1 MAEIIQRDGT
11 WAFDGTTVRITPGLH
26 RSVPLFRQTYGEIT
40 VPLEAVAGVVYE
52 PERKRGRLRLRL
64 REGADPLLQATG
76 GRLPD
81 PADPYRLA
89 VETDRAGVAEYM
101 AEEIRRALLLDQIP
115 KEPTGAYLLAGPPV
129 PVSVR
134 SSDGTVS
141 FDGTRIRID
150 WADTSDRVK
159 RATGPRI
166 IDVRDLVQV
175 EWLPNSGYEDGY
187 LRFVTREAVLAK
199 PPPEKD
205 PYALD
210 LWGSVRRDLLTALVA
225 TAVTARL
232 PHPSIGRD
240 AGRDTGRDA
249 WRDSGRDAWRD
260 SGRDAGGDS
269 GGDEIVRAGN
279 RRAPPPA
286 QAQAQGQSQARARA
300 RAEAEGPAQA
310 SPAAAASAEA
320 SASAAAAAAAAA
332 AAEAKALRRGLPG
345 AGARHLGDGHHDVL
359 LRRLRE
365 LGELHRDG
373 VLTDEEFAM
382 TKAVVLRGFEE

>member
-26 RSVPLFRQTYGEIT
+26 RSVPLFRQTYGEVA
-40 VPLEAVAGVVYE
+40 VPLEAVAGVVFE
-52 PERKRGRLRLRL
+52 PERKRGRLRMRL

-89 VETDRAGVAEYM
+89 VDVDRAGVAEYV

-115 KEPTGAYLLAGPPV
+115 KEPTKTYLLPGPPV

-141 FDGTRIRID
+141 FDGTQVRID

-166 IDVRDLVQV
+166 IAVGDLVQV
-175 EWLPNSGYEDGY
+175 EWLPNSGYEDGFM
-187 LRFVTREAVLAK
+187 RFVTRETSFSKL
-199 PPPEKD
+199 PPEKD

-210 LWGSVRRDLLTALVA
+210 LWGSTRRDLLTALVA

-232 PHPSIGRD
+232 PHPSTR
-240 AGRDTGRDA
+240 
-249 WRDSGRDAWRD
+249 
-260 SGRDAGGDS
+260 GDLAY
-269 GGDEIVRAGN
+269 GDEGAHRS
-279 RRAPPPA
+279 RLT
-286 QAQAQGQSQARARA
+286 
-300 RAEAEGPAQA
+300 
-310 SPAAAASAEA
+310 AAAVPPQA
-320 SASAAAAAAAAA
+320 
-332 AAEAKALRRGLPG
+332 
-345 AGARHLGDGHHDVL
+345 DHHDVL

-382 TKAVVLRGFEE
+382 TKAAVLRGF

>member
-26 RSVPLFRQTYGEIT
+26 RSVPLFRQTYGEVA
-40 VPLEAVAGVVYE
+40 VPLEAISGVAFE
-52 PERKRGRLRLRL
+52 PERKRGRLRMRL
-64 REGADPLLQATG
+64 REGADPLLHATG

-81 PADPYRLA
+81 PADPYRLI
-89 VETDRAGVAEYM
+89 VDVDRAGVAEYV

-115 KEPTGAYLLAGPPV
+115 KEPTKTYLLPGPPV

-141 FDGTRIRID
+141 FDGTRVRID

-166 IDVRDLVQV
+166 IGVGDLVQV
-175 EWLPNSGYEDGY
+175 EWLPNSGYEDGFM
-187 LRFVTREAVLAK
+187 RFVTRETSFSKL
-199 PPPEKD
+199 PPEKD

-210 LWGSVRRDLLTALVA
+210 LWGSTRRDLLTALVA

-232 PHPSIGRD
+232 PHPSTR
-240 AGRDTGRDA
+240 
-249 WRDSGRDAWRD
+249 
-260 SGRDAGGDS
+260 GDLAY
-269 GGDEIVRAGN
+269 DEERGPRPRLAAAAV
-279 RRAPPPA
+279 PPPA
-286 QAQAQGQSQARARA
+286 
-300 RAEAEGPAQA
+300 
-310 SPAAAASAEA
+310 
-320 SASAAAAAAAAA
+320 
-332 AAEAKALRRGLPG
+332 
-345 AGARHLGDGHHDVL
+345 DHHDVL

-382 TKAVVLRGFEE
+382 TKAAVLRGF

>member
-26 RSVPLFRQTYGEIT
+26 RSVPLFRQTYGEVA
-40 VPLEAVAGVVYE
+40 VPLEAISGVAFE
-52 PERKRGRLRLRL
+52 PERKRGRLRMRL
-64 REGADPLLQATG
+64 REGADPLLHATG

-81 PADPYRLA
+81 PADPYRLI
-89 VETDRAGVAEYM
+89 VDVDRAGVAEYV

-115 KEPTGAYLLAGPPV
+115 KEPTKTYLLPGPPV

-141 FDGTRIRID
+141 FDGTQVRID

-166 IDVRDLVQV
+166 IDVGDLVQV
-175 EWLPNSGYEDGY
+175 EWLPNSGYEDGFM
-187 LRFVTREAVLAK
+187 RFVTRETSFSKL
-199 PPPEKD
+199 PPEKD

-210 LWGSVRRDLLTALVA
+210 LWGSTRRDLLTALVA

-232 PHPSIGRD
+232 PHPSTR
-240 AGRDTGRDA
+240 
-249 WRDSGRDAWRD
+249 
-260 SGRDAGGDS
+260 GDLTY
-269 GGDEIVRAGN
+269 GDEGAHRPLLAAAAV
-279 RRAPPPA
+279 PPPA
-286 QAQAQGQSQARARA
+286 
-300 RAEAEGPAQA
+300 
-310 SPAAAASAEA
+310 
-320 SASAAAAAAAAA
+320 
-332 AAEAKALRRGLPG
+332 
-345 AGARHLGDGHHDVL
+345 DHHDVL

-382 TKAVVLRGFEE
+382 TKAAVLRGF

>member
-11 WAFDGTTVRITPGLH
+11 WVFDGSTVRITPGLH
-26 RSVPLFRQTYGEIT
+26 RSVPLFRQTYGEVA
-40 VPLEAVAGVVYE
+40 VPLEAVAGVGYE

-76 GRLPD
+76 GRLPEA
-81 PADPYRLA
+81 ADPYRLA
-89 VETDRAGVAEYM
+89 VDVDRSGVAAYV

-115 KEPTGAYLLAGPPV
+115 KEPATAYLLAGPPV

-141 FDGTRIRID
+141 FDGAQVRID

-166 IDVRDLVQV
+166 ISMGDLVQV
-175 EWLPNSGYEDGY
+175 EWLPNSGFEDGF
-187 LRFVTREAVLAK
+187 LRFVTRDAVFSKL
-199 PPPEKD
+199 PPEKD

-210 LWGSVRRDLLTALVA
+210 LWGSTRRDLLTALVA

-232 PHPSIGRD
+232 PHPSTR
-240 AGRDTGRDA
+240 
-249 WRDSGRDAWRD
+249 SGEFPDGTSAT
-260 SGRDAGGDS
+260 AV
-269 GGDEIVRAGN
+269 VRP
-279 RRAPPPA
+279 R
-286 QAQAQGQSQARARA
+286 
-300 RAEAEGPAQA
+300 
-310 SPAAAASAEA
+310 SA
-320 SASAAAAAAAAA
+320 
-332 AAEAKALRRGLPG
+332 
-345 AGARHLGDGHHDVL
+345 DHHDVL

-373 VLTDEEFAM
+373 VLTDEEFAL
-382 TKAVVLRGFEE
+382 TKAAVLRDF